1 MNHHVLTW
9 RSFAAGEARPI
20 DGSALRPDTL
30 GLLDATAIAKTPVRI
45 GREIVNL
52 GDVCTIETKP
62 VVSPSPSDEPTL
74 TLRNAP
80 LMQRIGAN
88 MASGTLVIEGDA
100 GDRLGAS
107 MRGGLIRVTGCAGHN
122 LGGPDDTSDR
132 GMTGG
137 TIVIGGEAGD
147 CVGHRMRRGLIAV
160 QGRAGKSPGYRA
172 LAGTVVVGR
181 GELDHPGL
189 EMRRGTIL
197 ALDRAAAPPESPLP
211 ANFVPD
217 GLFAVEAMTV
227 LRLLFHR
234 LRSLGVNFGDAGAM
248 HRKYLLASGDRFEL
262 GKGEL
267 WLNHG

>member
-1 MNHHVLTW
+1 MNLHTLTW
-9 RSFAAGEARPI
+9 RSFAAGEAHPI

-30 GLLDATAIAKTPVRI
+30 GPIDAAAIAKTQIRI
-45 GREIVNL
+45 GRETVNL
-52 GDVCTIETKP
+52 GDVCTIDTQ
-62 VVSPSPSDEPTL
+62 SSAPSSNAPIL
-74 TLRNAP
+74 VLRNAP
-80 LMQRIGAN
+80 LMQRVGAN
-88 MASGTLVIEGDA
+88 MASGTLTIEGDA

-107 MRGGLIRVTGCAGHN
+107 MRGGIIRVLGRAGHDV
-122 LGGPDDTSDR
+122 GGTDDTSDR

-137 TIVIGGEAGD
+137 TIVIHRDAGD
-147 CVGHRMRRGLIAV
+147 SVGHRMRRGLIAV

-172 LAGTVVVGR
+172 FAGTVVVAR
-181 GELDHPGL
+181 GALDHPGI

-197 ALDRAAAPPESPLP
+197 ALDRAAAPAKSPLP

-217 GLFAVEAMTV
+217 GVFAVEAMTV
-227 LRLLFHR
+227 LRLLFRR
-234 LRSLGVNFGDAGAM
+234 LQELGVNFGDAGAM